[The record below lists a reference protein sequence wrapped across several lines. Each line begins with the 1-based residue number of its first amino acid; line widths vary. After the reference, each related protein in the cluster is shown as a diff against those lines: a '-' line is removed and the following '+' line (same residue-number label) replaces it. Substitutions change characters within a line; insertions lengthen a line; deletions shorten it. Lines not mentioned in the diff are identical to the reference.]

1 MMIYKRLMTKKFLV
15 GLVLGVTLSAV
26 IISGCAADTG
36 LGDGRDSDLPTESQG
51 VLEREGGDS
60 EGEHSSGGEGNE
72 SSGGGNGL
80 VVMAV
85 VQVLTAVKRAVKLPC
100 RAQSHLSDS
109 RGRVFSVDW
118 LFLWST
124 MQQASRSTER
134 YETRSHRYFAMCR
147 PNLT

>member
-1 MMIYKRLMTKKFLV
+1 MDVKATNPMEEMV
-15 GLVLGVTLSAV
+15 EVTVNTA
-26 IISGCAADTG
+26 
-36 LGDGRDSDLPTESQG
+36 
-51 VLEREGGDS
+51 
-60 EGEHSSGGEGNE
+60 
-72 SSGGGNGL
+72 L

-85 VQVLTAVKRAVKLPC
+85 VPVLTAAKRAMKLPC

-134 YETRSHRYFAMCR
+134 YETRSHRYFATCR